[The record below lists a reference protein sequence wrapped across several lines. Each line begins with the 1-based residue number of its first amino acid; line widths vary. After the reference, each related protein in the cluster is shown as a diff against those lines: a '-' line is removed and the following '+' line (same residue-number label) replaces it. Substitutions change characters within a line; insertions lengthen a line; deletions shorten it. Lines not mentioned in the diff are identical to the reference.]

1 LSQTTAVFNMCACAL
16 CDFFIVCVRESR
28 EVFYS
33 LCIRWKIN
41 DMERLSVGEAE
52 IVDRMR
58 NLNINKSL
66 GPDLIHPRILYE
78 LRNEQ

>member
-1 LSQTTAVFNMCACAL
+1 
-16 CDFFIVCVRESR
+16 
-28 EVFYS
+28 
-33 LCIRWKIN
+33 
-41 DMERLSVGEAE
+41 MEWLSVGEAE
-52 IVDRMR
+52 IIDRIR